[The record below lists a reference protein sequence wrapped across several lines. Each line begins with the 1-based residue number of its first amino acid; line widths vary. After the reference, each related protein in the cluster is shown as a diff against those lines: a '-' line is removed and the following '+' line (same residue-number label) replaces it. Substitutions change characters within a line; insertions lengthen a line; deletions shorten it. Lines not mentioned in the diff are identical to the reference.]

1 MNSPVIEFESIDK
14 FKTYCETGNIK
25 PELNI
30 IPKKHQNRKA
40 EFLHQI
46 DGSFDIS
53 GHAFAFTITELF
65 PSKEKINEIS
75 LNLL

>member
-30 IPKKHQNRKA
+30 IAKKHQNRKA

-53 GHAFAFTITELF
+53 GHAFAFTITEMF
-65 PSKEKINEIS
+65 PSKEKIKEIS
-75 LNLL
+75 LNNL